1 MSRSR
6 FAVRIALAAPVLASF
21 VLAVSPAAQSAT
33 TGTGSTAR
41 PRVTTGGVG
50 HVHGTS
56 GELLGTVNPRG
67 LETTYF
73 FQYGPTTAY
82 GAQTPPANVG
92 KGILT
97 VKVGQT
103 VAALPSG
110 DHYRIVASNSAGTS
124 PGRDRTYTSKKS
136 KLKFV
141 MASTKEEAP
150 TPYGGT
156 YLLRGTLSG
165 TGGALHPVAAE
176 SSPFPFL
183 TAFAAF
189 GVPLTTNST
198 GAFIVEA
205 KDLTQSTQFRVM
217 TRDARPLLGPI
228 VTAHVAVKVSLK
240 VRSSSHKGLVRLYG
254 TVTPAKV
261 GAQVLFQLEKPARPH
276 GKSEKE
282 VRFATQDSTVSKRG
296 TRTVSRFS
304 KVVTIRSGG
313 RYRAYVVLHTG
324 ALVSGASTSL
334 TLHAAPGTTRKK
346 K

>member
-6 FAVRIALAAPVLASF
+6 FALRIALAAPVLASF
-21 VLAVSPAAQSAT
+21 VLAVPPAAQSAT
-33 TGTGSTAR
+33 GAGSTSR

-56 GELLGTVNPRG
+56 GQLLGTVDPRG

-73 FQYGPTTAY
+73 FQYGTTTAY
-82 GAQTPPANVG
+82 GTQTPTTNVG
-92 KGILT
+92 KGIVT

-103 VAALPSG
+103 VAVLPSG
-110 DHYRIVASNSAGTS
+110 DHYRIVASNSAGMTL
-124 PGRDRTYTSKKS
+124 GRDRTYTSKS
-136 KLKFV
+136 SRLKFV

-165 TGGALHPVAAE
+165 TGGALQPIAAE

-189 GVPLTTNST
+189 GAPLTTNAT

-205 KDLTQSTQFRVM
+205 KDLKQSTQFRVT
-217 TRDARPLLGPI
+217 TRAARPLLGPI

-254 TVTPAKV
+254 TVTPARV
-261 GAQVLFQLEKPARPH
+261 GVQVLFQLEKPARPH
-276 GKSEKE
+276 GKSEAE
-282 VRFATQDSTVSKRG
+282 TRFATQDSTVSKRG

-304 KVVTIRSGG
+304 KVLTIRHGG
-313 RYRAYVVLHTG
+313 RYRAYVLLHTG
-324 ALVSGASTSL
+324 ALVSGGSPSV
-334 TLHAAPGTTRKK
+334 TLHAAPGTARKRK
-346 K
+346 